1 MESPQR
7 NIQIIPAI
15 DLIDAHCVRLTQ
27 GDYGQKRV
35 YDADPLTM
43 VKAYVAHG
51 LHRIHVVDLDGAKA
65 AAPQNLCILRQ
76 ISAVD
81 GAEIEW
87 GGGIK
92 TADALRQVFDAGA
105 RFAVVGSVAAQRPE
119 LFEEWLQAYG
129 PDRIVLGAD
138 VRNGFV
144 AVNGWTEEVNVT
156 IDALIEK
163 FLASGLQQVICTDI
177 SRDGMLQGPATSLYT
192 RLQNRFPEVD
202 ITVSGGISS
211 LDDILELQ
219 RLGLR
224 KVIVGKAIY
233 EGRIKLDEL
242 C

>member
-7 NIQIIPAI
+7 SIQIIPAI

-35 YDADPLTM
+35 YDADPLSM

-65 AAPQNLCILRQ
+65 AAPQNLSILRQ

-119 LFEEWLQAYG
+119 LFREWLEAYG

-144 AVNGWTEEVNVT
+144 SVNGWTEEVNIT

-192 RLQNRFPEVD
+192 RLQSRFPEVD

-211 LDDILELQ
+211 LDDILNLQ

-233 EGRIKLDEL
+233 EGRIKLGEL